1 MKRRYNNISELDD
14 NKIKK
19 IMDYYYQTGDTIHN
33 IGEKFNFNK
42 STISK
47 IIGKEL
53 TKRFNEKHKR

>member
-1 MKRRYNNISELDD
+1 MKRRHNNISELND

-19 IMDYYYQTGDTIHN
+19 IMDYYYRTGDTIHN
-33 IGEKFNFNK
+33 IGKKFNFNK